1 MAKLIG
7 RVFFRGLGSVRC
19 GFGDVLFVCLF
30 ALGCNIAYG
39 GFFFFLYIDERCFDR
54 RYLVCKSIGDG
65 ISGIYSREF
74 WLKAGDRAIVRY
86 YSPRYSSMILPLG
99 TFFNYRAP
107 GFNEPSIP

>member
-19 GFGDVLFVCLF
+19 GFGDVLFVCSL
-30 ALGCNIAYG
+30 LVVILRTVEI
-39 GFFFFLYIDERCFDR
+39 FFLYIDERCFDR